1 MTTYIAKRILL
12 MIPTL
17 FMIVLLTFV
26 VLNYAPGSPAQTQL
40 ASSGAQQA
48 GSQGSSQTRR
58 LFKQQFNLDKPVLLN
73 TRFWLGREAVSER
86 LTTLADAQRPICSG
100 GGSSSNNC
108 LPPEQEP
115 SDGAVINAR
124 EVLTE
129 WGGYV
134 VPELYSIAEAH
145 DRLDVRILALRQ
157 LSINTQL
164 DMVSSLGR
172 TLTDKQQNHNVKAY
186 KLNRKLKK
194 WRVGEDAS
202 ASAVDKMLEN
212 KWKPWLDKPEQRKR
226 FHYSSGQ
233 RFQNFFLDTRFAKYL
248 ANLAT
253 LDFGVSH
260 MTKRPVMETLKTKV
274 GYTITL
280 TFPALL
286 LAFLVSVPI
295 GVWSAT
301 KRQTWIDQAVTA
313 GLLVLF
319 SLPTFF
325 TGIVLLEYLAAG
337 QVSLFPVGGFVGDDP
352 GSMTTIEYLGS
363 VAWHLTLPVIC
374 LTYPRFAGL
383 SRYARTGIVDV
394 IQSDYIR
401 TARAK
406 GLPESLVVGKHAVR
420 NGMIPTLTI
429 LGTQLPRL
437 IGGSIVIEVIFEIP
451 GMGTYLYRSILSS
464 DYNALMGILVV
475 SAVLTL
481 VGILISDISYAL
493 VDPRISFD

>member
-26 VLNYAPGSPAQTQL
+26 VLNYAPGSPAQSQL
-40 ASSGAQQA
+40 GGQGAEQA
-48 GSQGSSQTRR
+48 GAEGTSETRR
-58 LFKQQFNLDKPVLLN
+58 LFKQQFNLDKPVLFN
-73 TRFWLGREAVSER
+73 NRFWLDRHDLAQR
-86 LTTLADAQRPICSG
+86 LEILADSDRPVCSG
-100 GGSSSNNC
+100 ENSPENC
-108 LPPEQEP
+108 ISPEQEP
-115 SDGAVINAR
+115 DDSEVIYAR
-124 EVLTE
+124 ELLNE
-129 WGGYV
+129 WGAYV
-134 VPELYSIAEAH
+134 VPELYEVARGHE
-145 DRLDVRILALRQ
+145 RVDVRILALRQ
-157 LSINTQL
+157 LSTNAQYEMIP
-164 DMVSSLGR
+164 SLGR
-172 TLTDKQQNHNVKAY
+172 TLSDEERKHNVRAY
-186 KLNRKLKK
+186 RQNEKLESWKVPK
-194 WRVGEDAS
+194 S
-202 ASAVDKMLEN
+202 ANAEAVDEVLEQN
-212 KWKPWLDKPEQRKR
+212 WKPWLEKSEQKKR
-226 FHYSSGQ
+226 FHLDGGE
-233 RFQNFFLDTRFAKYL
+233 RFRRFFTDTRFAKYIQ
-248 ANLAT
+248 NLAT

-260 MTKRPVMETLKTKV
+260 MTKQPVMTTLKTKV
-274 GYTITL
+274 GYTIAL

-295 GVWSAT
+295 GIWSAT

-337 QVSLFPVGGFVGDDP
+337 EVSLFPVGGFVGEDSA
-352 GSMTTIEYLGS
+352 SMTTMEYLKS
-363 VAWHLTLPVIC
+363 VAWHLTLPVLC

-406 GLPESLVVGKHAVR
+406 GLPESLVIGKHAVR

-464 DYNALMGILVV
+464 DYNALMGILIV

-481 VGILISDISYAL
+481 IGILISDISYAL